1 MDERL
6 LAIAAAQPYPLAFAT
21 LSGAHLYGFDSPDSD
36 FDIRGVHVLPLAEL
50 LGLAT
55 GPETVEAA
63 ELAGGLELDL
73 VTHELRKFCLLMLK
87 KNGYVLEQLYSPL
100 VVATSPLHEEL
111 KAIGARCLTRHHW
124 HHYAGFAQTQWKLF
138 NKEQP
143 RRAKPLLYVIRILLA
158 GIHLMRTGEIEANL
172 PRLNQ
177 HFGLGYVPDLIER
190 KRLGPEHGALGEA
203 DLAFFE
209 AEVARLHA
217 ELEQAA
223 SRTAL
228 PDEAAGRA
236 DLHELLVRARLAG
249 A

>member
-6 LAIAAAQPYPLAFAT
+6 LPIAASQPYPLAFAT

-36 FDIRGVHVLPLAEL
+36 FDIRGVHVLPPAEL
-50 LGLAT
+50 LGLKL
-55 GPETVEAA
+55 GPETIEVS
-63 ELAGGLELDL
+63 ELTGGLELDL

-87 KNGYVLEQLYSPL
+87 KNGYVLEQLHSPL

-111 KAIGARCLTRHHW
+111 KAIGARCVTRHHW

-138 NKEQP
+138 NKDQP

-172 PRLNQ
+172 PRLNER
-177 HFGLGYVPDLIER
+177 FGLGYVPELIER
-190 KRLGPEHGALGEA
+190 KRLGAEHGTLGEA

-217 ELEQAA
+217 ELAEAA
-223 SRTAL
+223 ARTAL
-228 PDEAAGRA
+228 PDEAAGR
-236 DLHELLVRARLAG
+236 DELHELLVRTRLAG
-249 A
+249 L